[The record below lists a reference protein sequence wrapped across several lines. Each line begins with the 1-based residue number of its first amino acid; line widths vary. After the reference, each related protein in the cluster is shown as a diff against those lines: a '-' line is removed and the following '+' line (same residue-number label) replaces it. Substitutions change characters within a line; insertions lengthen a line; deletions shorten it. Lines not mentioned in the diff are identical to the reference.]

1 MMNVAHVG
9 VQKGVSVLLIP
20 HLVIII
26 SVPVD
31 QMLVRQQYSHPV

>member
-1 MMNVAHVG
+1 MMNVADVG

-26 SVPVD
+26 TVPVD
-31 QMLVRQQYSHPV
+31 RKPVRQQYSHPV